1 MPHPIL
7 YATGRNAVAFSLA
20 EPCRFAIID
29 AMNPQPDSHAPIG
42 DLAALRAG
50 GKRALAAALAAV
62 ERSPSETHIASL
74 IDEAYLNATAHVIG
88 FTGPPGVGKSS
99 LIDALLKRWRAA
111 GVRVGV
117 IAVDPSSHLTHG
129 ALLGDRIRMRTD
141 PNDDGAFVRS
151 LASRGTLG
159 GLTELAF
166 PAVVLMRALF
176 DRVVVETVGVGQS
189 EADIS
194 TVADTVV
201 LCVQPGSGDS
211 LQFMKAGIMEI
222 PDVAVVTKADMG
234 PPARRALADLKG
246 ALGLASDSGDG
257 IGCHLVSVTRPEGLD
272 EFIAVLDARYA
283 SLVGAG
289 LEARRQAHAEG
300 WLRTAI
306 LQRHG
311 EAGLAAAARALSLPP
326 AQAPFGHCRSILERL
341 HVTFR
346 E

>member
-1 MPHPIL
+1 
-7 YATGRNAVAFSLA
+7 
-20 EPCRFAIID
+20 
-29 AMNPQPDSHAPIG
+29 
-42 DLAALRAG
+42 
-50 GKRALAAALAAV
+50 
-62 ERSPSETHIASL
+62 
-74 IDEAYLNATAHVIG
+74 
-88 FTGPPGVGKSS
+88 
-99 LIDALLKRWRAA
+99 
-111 GVRVGV
+111 
-117 IAVDPSSHLTHG
+117 
-129 ALLGDRIRMRTD
+129 MRTD
-141 PNDDGAFVRS
+141 PGDDGAFVRS

-246 ALGLASDSGDG
+246 ALGFASGGGGDG
-257 IGCHLVSVTRPEGLD
+257 IGCYMVSVTRQEGLD
-272 EFIAVLDARYA
+272 EFIAALDARYA
-283 SLVGAG
+283 ALAGAG
-289 LEARRQAHAEG
+289 LDARRRVHAEG

-306 LQRHG
+306 LQRFGH
-311 EAGLAAAARALSLPP
+311 AGLAAASQALTLPQ
-326 AQAPFGHCRSILERL
+326 AQAPFGHCRSILQRL
-341 HVTFR
+341 QVSFR